1 VVEGSS
7 DRPDD
12 LPGKVVAAL
21 DRLARGQRSRRQV
34 VAATYGITPLQADL
48 LVTLSAGEPPA
59 PVVGLL
65 ARELGVSQP
74 TVTDSLRT
82 LERKQLITRHRH
94 TADARRVSAVLTP
107 SGRRLVTKLAVG
119 DQELIDAVAALDRSG
134 QEALLG
140 NALALIAG
148 LVDSGFIS
156 VARTCLT
163 CRFRERDGAG
173 HRCAL
178 LDMALGPADL
188 RVNCPEHRLVSTA
201 GRSGAGH

>member
-1 VVEGSS
+1 M
-7 DRPDD
+7 
-12 LPGKVVAAL
+12 VAAL
-21 DRLARGQRSRRQV
+21 DRLARGQRSRRQS
-34 VAATYGITPLQADL
+34 VAAKHGMTPLQADL
-48 LVTLSAGEPPA
+48 LLTLSAGEPPT

-74 TVTDSLRT
+74 TVTDSLRA
-82 LERKQLITRHRH
+82 LERKRLIARHRH
-94 TADARRVSAVLTP
+94 TTDARRVSAVLTP
-107 SGRRLVTKLAVG
+107 AGRRLVAKLAAG
-119 DQELIDAVAALDRSG
+119 DRELIDAVASLDRSS

-140 NALALIAG
+140 NTLALIAG

-163 CRFRERDGAG
+163 CHFHERDGAG

-188 RVNCPEHRLVSTA
+188 RVNCPEHRLAVEVPVSSEPFA
-201 GRSGAGH
+201 VVGR